1 MRVYLLRR
9 CIGIRINVAQYFYR
23 RVTSVIPERER
34 LVPVLRVDYPGIG
47 DASGNA

>member
-9 CIGIRINVAQYFYR
+9 CIGIRINAPGCLYR
-23 RVTSVIPERER
+23 RMTVVMPERER
-34 LVPVLRVDYPGIG
+34 LVSVLRVDYSGIG